1 MGHGHS
7 DNVQRVTPGPLPVSS
22 TVKAFFLILMV
33 LGAAVFG
40 YLLVTDKE
48 RAWHAYL
55 AGYFYFF
62 LIAIGGLF
70 FSSIQHVT
78 KAGWSVNV
86 RRFCEAFTAFLPY
99 AFVGALVLL
108 AGGKSLYD
116 WFDSAKVH
124 SDHLLEHKQSY
135 LNPTF
140 FIIRLVVFF
149 ALWLLFNKKLTGGSL
164 EQDKTGD
171 ESITHKSVGWSIGFL
186 LVFSISFSLF
196 SVDLIMALQPH
207 WFSTIFGVYCF
218 AGLFQST
225 MAAMI
230 LFILFCRKQGLL
242 TGYVDENHLHD
253 LGKFMF
259 AFTVFWAYIAY
270 SQYMLIWYAN
280 LPEETIFYLPRVTG
294 SWTYV
299 SAALLLFKF
308 VVPFLA
314 LLSRRAKRNP
324 PFLGAIAVL
333 ILVMQYVDLY
343 WLIYPNLNSE
353 KVVFGVPELVIW
365 AGFAGLFMFVVTRF
379 LSKHP
384 IVPVK
389 DPRIQESMHHH
400 VVY

>member
-1 MGHGHS
+1 MGHGHT
-7 DNVQRVTPGPLPVSS
+7 DVQRVTPAPLPVSS
-22 TVKAFFLILMV
+22 TFKAFFLILFG
-33 LGAAVFG
+33 LGTAVFL
-40 YLLVTDKE
+40 YLLTTDKE

-55 AGYFYFF
+55 TGYFYFF
-62 LIAIGGLF
+62 LLGIGGLF
-70 FSSIQHVT
+70 FSSIQHIT

-86 RRFCEAFTAFLPY
+86 RRFCESFTAFLPF
-99 AFVGALVLL
+99 AFLGALLL
-108 AGGKSLYD
+108 LLGGKSLFD
-116 WFDSAKVH
+116 WFHPDRVH
-124 SDHLLEHKQSY
+124 ADHLLEHKQSY

-140 FIIRLVVFF
+140 FAIRIVLFF
-149 ALWLLFNKKLTGGSL
+149 LMWLLFNKKLTGGSL
-164 EQDKTGD
+164 AQDKTGD

-186 LVFSISFSLF
+186 LFFSISFSLF
-196 SVDLIMALQPH
+196 SVDLIMALQPQ

-230 LFILFCRKQGLL
+230 LFIMYCRRQGLL

-324 PFLGAIAVL
+324 PFLAAIAIL

-343 WLIYPNLNSE
+343 WLIYPNYNAE
-353 KVVFGVPELVIW
+353 APVFGIPEVAIW
-365 AGFAGLFMFVVTRF
+365 LGFAGAFMFLVTRF
-379 LSKHP
+379 LSSHP
-384 IVPVK
+384 IIPVK
-389 DPRIQESMHHH
+389 DPRIHESLHHH

>member
-7 DNVQRVTPGPLPVSS
+7 DNVQRVTPAPLPVSS
-22 TVKAFFLILMV
+22 TFKAFFLALGA
-33 LGAAVFG
+33 LGAAVFL
-40 YLLVTDKE
+40 YLLTTDKE

-55 AGYFYFF
+55 TGYFYFF
-62 LIAIGGLF
+62 LIGIGGLF
-70 FSSIQHVT
+70 FAAIQHIT

-86 RRFCEAFTAFLPY
+86 RRFCESFTAFLPF
-99 AFVGALVLL
+99 AFMGALVLL
-108 AGGKSLYD
+108 AGGKSLYEWMD
-116 WFDSAKVH
+116 PAKVQA
-124 SDHLLEHKQSY
+124 DELLAHKAGY

-140 FIIRLVVFF
+140 FIVRLVLFF
-149 ALWLLFNKKLTGGSL
+149 ALWLMFKQKLVGGSL
-164 EQDKTGD
+164 QQDKNGD
-171 ESITHKSVGWSIGFL
+171 EQITHSSVGWSIGFL
-186 LVFSISFSLF
+186 LTFALSFSLF
-196 SVDLIMALQPH
+196 SVDLIMALQPQ

-230 LFILFCRKQGLL
+230 LFILYCRKQGLL

-280 LPEETIFYLPRVTG
+280 MPEETIFYLPRVTG
-294 SWTYV
+294 SWTVV

-324 PFLGAIAVL
+324 PYLGAIAVL

-343 WLIYPNLNSE
+343 WLIYPNLNAE
-353 KVVFGVPELVIW
+353 TPVFGIPEIAIW
-365 AGFAGLFMFVVTRF
+365 LGFGGAFMFLVTRF
-379 LSKHP
+379 LSANA
-384 IVPVK
+384 IVPVR
-389 DPRIQESMHHH
+389 DPRIHESLHHH
-400 VVY
+400 VTY